1 VTGGGFEGNLARP
14 LGEGVGVR
22 LRADAWEPPPLF
34 AFLAREGNIP
44 RSEMVRVFNM
54 GIGFCLYV
62 EEREVDRV
70 SRSCAEVG
78 TPAIVIGGVVAE
90 EGVSWA

>member
-1 VTGGGFEGNLARP
+1 
-14 LGEGVGVR
+14 VR

-62 EEREVDRV
+62 EEREVERV
-70 SRSCAEVG
+70 SRTCAEAGV
-78 TPAIVIGGVVAE
+78 PAIVIGDVVAG
-90 EGVSWA
+90 EGVSWE